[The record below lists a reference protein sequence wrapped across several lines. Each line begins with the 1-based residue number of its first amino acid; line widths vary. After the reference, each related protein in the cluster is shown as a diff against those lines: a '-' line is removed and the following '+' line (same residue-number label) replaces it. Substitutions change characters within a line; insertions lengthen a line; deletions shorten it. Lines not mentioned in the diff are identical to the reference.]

1 MKKVICPGEAL
12 IDFVSTDVGKSLE
25 NTNGFVKK
33 SGGAPANVASAISKL
48 GAEAYFAGTVGKD
61 AFGAFIETTL
71 KANNINTSL
80 LFKLEN
86 HSTTLAFV
94 SLMEDGERDFEFAR
108 DADSLLSIDMFKDK
122 LECFDLFHFGSATAF
137 LEGELKKTY
146 YKLKEYAVEN
156 NKLITFDANYREN
169 LFADKK
175 EEFIKCSV
183 DFIKDSFI
191 VKLSEEEALLISGK
205 NEVKEAAQYIVK
217 LGCENLIIT
226 LGKKGSLVTTKK
238 TQVLVPT
245 KEMVMIDAT
254 GAGDAFMGAVIA
266 QIINKPDKDIVEI
279 VKLANLVGGITTTK
293 IGALESIPTW
303 EEVEKYK

>member
-33 SGGAPANVASAISKL
+33 AGGAPANVASAISKL

-137 LEGELKKTY
+137 LEGEL
-146 YKLKEYAVEN
+146 
-156 NKLITFDANYREN
+156 
-169 LFADKK
+169 
-175 EEFIKCSV
+175 
-183 DFIKDSFI
+183 
-191 VKLSEEEALLISGK
+191 
-205 NEVKEAAQYIVK
+205 
-217 LGCENLIIT
+217 
-226 LGKKGSLVTTKK
+226 
-238 TQVLVPT
+238 
-245 KEMVMIDAT
+245 
-254 GAGDAFMGAVIA
+254 
-266 QIINKPDKDIVEI
+266 
-279 VKLANLVGGITTTK
+279 
-293 IGALESIPTW
+293 
-303 EEVEKYK
+303 

>member
-33 SGGAPANVASAISKL
+33 AGGAPANVASAISKL

-137 LEGELKKTY
+137 LEGELKNTY
-146 YKLKEYAVEN
+146 YKLKDYALKN
-156 NKLITFDANYREN
+156 NKI
-169 LFADKK
+169 LFKK
-175 EEFIKCSV
+175 
-183 DFIKDSFI
+183 
-191 VKLSEEEALLISGK
+191 
-205 NEVKEAAQYIVK
+205 
-217 LGCENLIIT
+217 
-226 LGKKGSLVTTKK
+226 
-238 TQVLVPT
+238 
-245 KEMVMIDAT
+245 
-254 GAGDAFMGAVIA
+254 
-266 QIINKPDKDIVEI
+266 
-279 VKLANLVGGITTTK
+279 
-293 IGALESIPTW
+293 
-303 EEVEKYK
+303 KYNRV